1 MIPLWTHVA
10 PTLLSSFFASLVEF
24 VEALTVVL
32 AVAATRGWRS
42 AITGSAAGL
51 SALALLT
58 LVFGSQLSK
67 LPLAYIQV
75 AVGTLIVL
83 FGLRW
88 LRKAILRSA
97 GAVALHDE
105 AAIFAREVGR
115 LAAPKARTGV
125 FDAAGFATAFK
136 ITMVEGVEVVF
147 IVLALGAGDRE
158 LLAPAILGA
167 LGALILVIALGALL
181 HRPLSR
187 LPENG
192 LKFLVGLLLTAFG
205 TFWIGEGLGVVW
217 PDGDLALL
225 FLAAGYLVAAGLAV
239 ITARAQLRASQLR
252 LRDGAL

>member
-1 MIPLWTHVA
+1 MIALWTHVA

-42 AITGSAAGL
+42 AIIGSAAGL
-51 SALALLT
+51 SALGLLT
-58 LVFGSQLSK
+58 LAFGSQLGR
-67 LPLAYIQV
+67 LPLAAIQV
-75 AVGTLIVL
+75 TVGTLIVL

-88 LRKAILRSA
+88 LRKAVLRSA
-97 GAVALHDE
+97 GAIALHDE
-105 AAIFAREVGR
+105 AAIYAKEVGR
-115 LAAPKARTGV
+115 LAAPEARKSA

-136 ITMVEGVEVVF
+136 ITMIEGIEVVF
-147 IVLALGAGDRE
+147 IVLALGVGDRA
-158 LLAPAILGA
+158 LLEPAILGA
-167 LGALILVIALGALL
+167 LAALVLVIALGALL

-205 TFWIGEGLGVVW
+205 TFWIGEGLGVEW

-225 FLAAGYLVAAGLAV
+225 FLAAGYLAAAGAAV
-239 ITARAQLRASQLR
+239 IAARAQLRASPLR
-252 LRDGAL
+252 VGEGGL